1 MATNLTLMQ
10 QFLTLFYHILA
21 KWHSFAHS
29 GMWDWQIKKIT
40 FIHSLILIWTIKK
53 ILRAGQHIIFK
64 CVFRSRKRFTCK
76 IRNWFLIWPC
86 LYSWWWWFIAFRLSL
101 KIQTHSHTL
110 TQKKHSLTILEV
122 WFHFFSQ
129 FESCLAKLK

>member
-53 ILRAGQHIIFK
+53 ILRAGQHITLSVCSGVGKDSHVKYETGF
-64 CVFRSRKRFTCK
+64 
-76 IRNWFLIWPC
+76 WFGLAYIHDDDDSLPFAWVLKYKLI
-86 LYSWWWWFIAFRLSL
+86 L
-101 KIQTHSHTL
+101 
-110 TQKKHSLTILEV
+110 IL
-122 WFHFFSQ
+122 
-129 FESCLAKLK
+129 